1 MSQKERVFADGFR
14 FERKESAP
22 EYVVGRLSLKIDEAV
37 AFIKKHANANGWI
50 NLSVMIGRSGNP
62 YVELDTYEPTQNTEA
77 QEVKPASKSGLK
89 SKPAPE
95 PEVEEEDDD
104 ELPF

>member
-14 FERKESAP
+14 FERKEGAP

-37 AFIKKHANANGWI
+37 AFINKHANANGWI

-62 YVELDTYEPTQNTEA
+62 YVELDTYEPKQNAEP
-77 QEVKPASKSGLK
+77 QEVKPRAVVK

-95 PEVEEEDDD
+95 PEVEEEDDE

>member
-37 AFIKKHANANGWI
+37 AFINKHANANGWV
-50 NLSVMIGRSGNP
+50 NLSIMIGRSGNP
-62 YVELDTYEPTQNTEA
+62 YVELDTYEPKQNAEP
-77 QEVKPASKSGLK
+77 QEVKPKAAVK
-89 SKPAPE
+89 SKPAPA
-95 PEVEEEDDD
+95 VEEEDED
-104 ELPF
+104 LPF

>member
-14 FERKESAP
+14 FERKDSAP

-37 AFIKKHANANGWI
+37 AFINKHANANGWI

-62 YVELDTYEPTQNTEA
+62 YVELDTYEPKQNAEP
-77 QEVKPASKSGLK
+77 QEVKPRTVVK

-95 PEVEEEDDD
+95 PEVEEEDDE

>member
-14 FERKESAP
+14 FERKDSAP

-37 AFIKKHANANGWI
+37 AFINKHANANGWI

-62 YVELDTYEPTQNTEA
+62 YVELDTYEPKQSTEP
-77 QEVKPASKSGLK
+77 QEVKTASKAGLK
-89 SKPAPE
+89 LKPTPE
-95 PEVEEEDDD
+95 PEVEEEDDE

>member
-14 FERKESAP
+14 FERKEGAP

-37 AFIKKHANANGWI
+37 AFINKHANANGWI

-62 YVELDTYEPTQNTEA
+62 YVELDTYEPKQSTEP
-77 QEVKPASKSGLK
+77 QEVKPKAAAK

-95 PEVEEEDDD
+95 PEVEEEDNED
-104 ELPF
+104 LPF